1 MARENKIQRKTTEKK
16 KPLGKDREVSKA
28 ELSEDELKNV
38 AGGGLGNETYRGNL

>member
-1 MARENKIQRKTTEKK
+1 MARDSKIQSKTAEKK

-38 AGGGLGNETYRGNL
+38 AGGNSGNGDNRGGR